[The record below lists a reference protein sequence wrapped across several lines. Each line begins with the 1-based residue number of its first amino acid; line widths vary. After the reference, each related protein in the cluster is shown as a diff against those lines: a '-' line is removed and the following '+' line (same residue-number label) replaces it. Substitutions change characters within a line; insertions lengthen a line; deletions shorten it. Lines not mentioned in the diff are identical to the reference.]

1 MTIPTNLKY
10 SESDEWVLVDSN
22 VATIGI
28 TDYAQ
33 SQLSD
38 IVYIEFKVD
47 VGDEIKKDSI
57 IVTLDSA
64 KATAD
69 VNLPVSG
76 KVSEVHTNL
85 PEIMERVNSDPY
97 GDGWML
103 KVQLTNPGELVALM
117 DAVTYDAYCQK
128 RSH

>member
-1 MTIPTNLKY
+1 MNFPSNLKY
-10 SESDEWVLVDSN
+10 SESDEWVLVDGN
-22 VATIGI
+22 NATIGI
-28 TDYAQ
+28 SDFAQ

-38 IVYIEFKVD
+38 IVYVEFKVE
-47 VGDEIKKDSI
+47 VGDEVKKESI
-57 IVTLDSA
+57 VVTLDSA

-76 KVSEVHTNL
+76 KIAEVHIDL
-85 PEIMERVNSDPY
+85 PDILERINSDPY

-103 KVQLTNPGELVALM
+103 KVQLTNPGEVAKLM
-117 DAVTYDAYCQK
+117 DATAYEAYCQK

>member
-1 MTIPTNLKY
+1 MNFPSNLKY
-10 SESDEWVLVDSN
+10 SETDEWVLVDGN
-22 VATIGI
+22 TATIGI
-28 TDYAQ
+28 SDFAQ

-38 IVYIEFKVD
+38 IVFVEFKVE
-47 VGDEIKKDSI
+47 VGDEVKKETI

-76 KVSEVHTNL
+76 KITEVHTDL
-85 PEIMERVNSDPY
+85 PDIMERINSDPY

-103 KVQLTNPGELVALM
+103 KVQLTNLGEVAKLM
-117 DAVTYDAYCQK
+117 DVTAYEAFCQN